1 MTSNRKPSKT
11 GFFDAVCDWRAGDV
25 AAAVRMRP
33 DFVTALDHIGRTAL
47 HVCARRAVRDA
58 ADVAAAL
65 ATAKTLVKAGA
76 DVNAI
81 QPIKE
86 GDEVFPATALWY
98 ALAWGRNRPLAA
110 YLLKQRADPNH
121 CMFAMAYADD
131 PTSAK
136 LLRRYGAALEETAEG
151 ETPLI
156 FAARHR
162 RAKFMEWMLREGAD
176 PNSRDRRGFTALHH
190 AVRRRLPD
198 TTLRAFKKHGAD
210 VLAAAHDGTSVADLA
225 TRAQGRVLGIEP

>member
-1 MTSNRKPSKT
+1 MRKPSKT
-11 GFFDAVCDWRAGDV
+11 GFFDAVRDWRVGDV
-25 AAAVRMRP
+25 AAAVRERP
-33 DFVTALDHIGRTAL
+33 DFVAVLDSLGRTAL
-47 HVCARRAVRDA
+47 HVCARRAARDA
-58 ADVAAAL
+58 ADVAASL
-65 ATAKTLVKAGA
+65 ATAKALVKAGA

-98 ALAWGRNRPLAA
+98 ALAFGRNRPLAS
-110 YLLKQRADPNH
+110 YLLKQHADPNH

-131 PTSAK
+131 PKSAK
-136 LLRRYGAALEETAEG
+136 LLRRFGAGLEETAEG

-162 RAKFMEWMLREGAD
+162 RAKFMEWMLRGGAD
-176 PNSRDRRGFTALHH
+176 PNGRDRRGFTALHH

-198 TTLRAFKKHGAD
+198 STLRALKKHGAG
-210 VLAAAHDGTSVADLA
+210 VRATATDGTSVADLA
-225 TRAQGRVLGIEP
+225 TRAQRRVLGIEP